1 MKVVSAEWDK
11 DNILSSSLF
20 EHKVY
25 AEKSASVIRLN
36 RSDFIYTEVSQKVM
50 PPISYFMLSTS

>member
-25 AEKSASVIRLN
+25 AGKSASVFKLN
-36 RSDFIYTEVSQKVM
+36 RLDFIYTEVGQKVM

>member
-1 MKVVSAEWDK
+1 MKVVLAEWDK
-11 DNILSSSLF
+11 DNIPSSSLF

-25 AEKSASVIRLN
+25 AGKSASVIRLN
-36 RSDFIYTEVSQKVM
+36 RSDFTYIEVSQKVM